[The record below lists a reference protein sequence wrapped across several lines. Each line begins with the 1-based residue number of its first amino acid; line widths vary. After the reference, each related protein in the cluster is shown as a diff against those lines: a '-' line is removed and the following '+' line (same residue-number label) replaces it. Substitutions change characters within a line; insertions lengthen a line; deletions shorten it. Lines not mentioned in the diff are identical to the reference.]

1 MMLPCTYHIFPE
13 KDILIA
19 SLQEDLENATNREM
33 TQMSGHE
40 EAAAIL
46 PLHYSTSTNYDD
58 DEDDDDGNL
67 QEMCQ
72 VCVMVMLLLSL
83 FLCSLLKE
91 VRLKCQH
98 HLIMIMIQLRCN
110 L

>member
-1 MMLPCTYHIFPE
+1 MVIVHTNSPE
-13 KDILIA
+13 KDILIS

-33 TQMSGHE
+33 TRLSGHE

-58 DEDDDDGNL
+58 EEDDSNM

-72 VCVMVMLLLSL
+72 VCCHGNFVVIIV
-83 FLCSLLKE
+83 CS
-91 VRLKCQH
+91 
-98 HLIMIMIQLRCN
+98 
-110 L
+110 